1 MERMAGLFRSNPG
14 AKPNPVKGFYTAL
27 AMLLP
32 LLVRSMLGQSA
43 FGGLV
48 MIGALLTAF
57 GDVGTSSRTRAWSLF
72 MTAMGGTLVTAVGR
86 VIAGPWW
93 VEIVEI
99 FLVVF
104 ISGLLSVYGRVAATM
119 GLLLTI
125 TFVVSLANPGGP
137 ATALPAA
144 GGFLLGGAILML
156 FALLFAWLQAPRST
170 PRNEV
175 RPNRSR
181 PTLTTRASQLTLT
194 SPLMRLSL
202 LRAGGAAVAAGGAAV
217 AAGSGWILA
226 GGPHFYWAA
235 ITVLICAQQ
244 DQKTALRMALQNIV
258 ATFLGALLADVLIA
272 GVQNALVLGLIV
284 VAITFLAFTV
294 KDLNYTLY
302 LFLLTILILLLI
314 SLGMSG
320 QSLAALRGVEVR
332 LVAILIGAGIA
343 LVITFLNQVVLH
355 PLGESG

>member
-1 MERMAGLFRSNPG
+1 MGVLFRSKPG
-14 AKPNPVKGFYTAL
+14 AKGNPVKGFYTAL
-27 AMLLP
+27 AMFLP
-32 LLVRSMLGQSA
+32 LLVLTMLGQSA

-48 MIGALLTAF
+48 MIGALLTSF

-72 MTAMGGTLVTAVGR
+72 MTAIGGTLVTALGR
-86 VIAGPWW
+86 FIAGPWW

-104 ISGLLSVYGRVAATM
+104 ISRLLSVYG
-119 GLLLTI
+119 
-125 TFVVSLANPGGP
+125 
-137 ATALPAA
+137 
-144 GGFLLGGAILML
+144 
-156 FALLFAWLQAPRST
+156 
-170 PRNEV
+170 
-175 RPNRSR
+175 
-181 PTLTTRASQLTLT
+181 RASQLTLT

-294 KDLNYTLY
+294 KDRTYTLY
-302 LFLLTILILLLI
+302 LVLLTILILLLI

-320 QSLAALRGVEVR
+320 QSLAALRVVEVR
-332 LVAILIGAGIA
+332 LVAILIGAGVV
-343 LVITFLNQVVLH
+343 LVITFRIQVVLH

>member
-1 MERMAGLFRSNPG
+1 MERMAVLFRSNPG
-14 AKPNPVKGFYTAL
+14 ARPNPVKGFYTAL
-27 AMLLP
+27 AMFLP
-32 LLVRSMLGQSA
+32 LLVLTMLGQSA

-57 GDVGTSSRTRAWSLF
+57 GDVGTSYRTRAWSLG
-72 MTAMGGTLVTAVGR
+72 MTAIGGTLVTALGR
-86 VIAGPWW
+86 FIAGPWW

-125 TFVVSLANPGGP
+125 TFVVSLGNPGGP

-156 FALLFAWLQAPRST
+156 FALVFAWLQAPRST

-175 RPNRSR
+175 RANRSR
-181 PTLTTRASQLTLT
+181 PTLTTLTAQHTLT
-194 SPLMRLSL
+194 SPLMRFSL
-202 LRAGGAAVAAGGAAV
+202 LRAGGAAV

-244 DQKTALRMALQNIV
+244 DEKTALRMALQNIV

-302 LFLLTILILLLI
+302 LFFLTILILLLI

-320 QSLAALRGVEVR
+320 QSLAALRVVEVR

-343 LVITFLNQVVLH
+343 LVITFLSQVVLH

>member
-27 AMLLP
+27 AMFLP
-32 LLVRSMLGQSA
+32 LLVLSMLGQSA

-48 MIGALLTAF
+48 MIGALLTSF

-72 MTAMGGTLVTAVGR
+72 MTAIGGTLVTALGR
-86 VIAGPWW
+86 LIAGPWW

-194 SPLMRLSL
+194 SPLMRFSL
-202 LRAGGAAVAAGGAAV
+202 LRAGGAAV

-235 ITVLICAQQ
+235 ITVIACTQQ
-244 DQKTALRMALQNIV
+244 DEKASLRMALQNIV
-258 ATFLGALLADVLIA
+258 ATFLGALLAAVLIA
-272 GVQNALVLGLIV
+272 GVQNALVLRLIV

-294 KDLNYTLY
+294 EDLNYTLY
-302 LFLLTILILLLI
+302 LFFFTILILLLI
-314 SLGMSG
+314 SIGMSG
-320 QSLAALRGVEVR
+320 QSLAALRVVEVR